1 MKTLPSTIQFRYQFH
16 GDTQKPLI
24 LFLHGFLGSGND
36 WIEVI
41 QFLLPHYNCLTLD
54 MPGHGE
60 TKLIAN
66 NNNPFENTASA
77 LIEFL
82 DQQKIRKCYLTGYS
96 MGGRIALFLAL
107 RYPHYFNKIVLESAS
122 PGLRTDKERNERI
135 YQDEKI
141 AQDLESGDFNSFF
154 KKWYNQPIFKGLT
167 DHKNFNQLLQQ
178 REKSDFRKL
187 AESIRFLGTGNQ
199 PSLWEEINQN
209 KIPILL
215 ITGEDDVKFQS
226 IAHEMLKLN
235 EFIQVKVIEN
245 CSHNV
250 HFQKSREFAHQLHR
264 FFSS

>member
-1 MKTLPSTIQFRYQFH
+1 MKTSPPKIKFHHLFH
-16 GDTQKPLI
+16 GDLQKPLI

-41 QFLLPHYNCLTLD
+41 KFLSPHYNCLTLD

-66 NNNPFENTASA
+66 SNNSFEGTASA
-77 LIEFL
+77 LIGFL

-96 MGGRIALFLAL
+96 MGGRIALFLSL
-107 RYPHYFNKIVLESAS
+107 RYPNYFSKIVLESAS
-122 PGLRTDKERNERI
+122 PGLHTEKERNERI
-135 YQDEKI
+135 FQDEKI
-141 AQDLESGDFNSFF
+141 AQDLESRSFNSFL
-154 KKWYNQPIFKGLT
+154 KKWYSQPIFKGLT
-167 DHKNFNQLLQQ
+167 DHKNFNQLLQR
-178 REKSDFRKL
+178 REKSDFGEL
-187 AESIRFLGTGNQ
+187 AKSLRFLGAGKQ

-250 HFQKSREFAHQLHR
+250 HFQKPKEFANQLNQ
-264 FFSS
+264 FFGS